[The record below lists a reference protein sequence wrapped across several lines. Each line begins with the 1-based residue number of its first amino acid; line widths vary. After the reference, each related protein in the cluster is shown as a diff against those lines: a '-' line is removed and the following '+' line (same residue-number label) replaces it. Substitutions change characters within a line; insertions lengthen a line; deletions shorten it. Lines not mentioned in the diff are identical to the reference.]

1 MKFRITEVEV
11 PEDQPS
17 KNATEQQKEVI
28 EFLENVIKHLE
39 GPFVLALDSPWGTGK
54 TTIVRMMCERLK
66 SDGYT
71 TINFNAWKSDYV
83 SDPLIPMVAAIEEV
97 VNSKSKSTTNS
108 KVFKKFKDVATV
120 LARTGLVAAT
130 KIVTMN
136 GVEASEIKQILS
148 SEVGRATENLIDK
161 FRAEKESLEQF
172 RGALNELLDVI
183 QTTSVKKPL
192 EDPQTTSVKKP
203 LIFFIDEL
211 DRCRPSFAMEL
222 LERVKHLFDVEKI
235 VFVLSIDKKQL
246 EAITACFYGERIDA
260 TEYLRRF
267 IDLDF
272 SLPMVHKQ
280 DYINHL
286 MEKYEFDHFFAE
298 RASRSVFKDDSQEFS
313 ICFTFLANAY
323 GLSLRV
329 IERCLT
335 RAASVLVQISD
346 GKDLHPDLFALFIIM
361 KSVRPEIF
369 SKLIAGQINPAE
381 VMAEIHSYAKLH
393 EHNIPTWL
401 EASLYAGFPDHEK
414 RGKLISNLK
423 EESKNQPGTDT
434 GKRASVL
441 LRHIDQ
447 MSFMDRGYGIS
458 YEHIA
463 RKVDMA
469 IPPSRR

>member
-11 PEDQPS
+11 PEDQPL
-17 KNATEQQKEVI
+17 KNATPQQEEVVV
-28 EFLENVIKHLE
+28 FLENVIKHLD

-71 TINFNAWKSDYV
+71 TINFNSWKSDYV

-97 VNSKSKSTTNS
+97 VNPKGKSK
-108 KVFKKFKDVATV
+108 KAMAFKKFKEVASV

-136 GVEASEIKQILS
+136 AVEASDVKQILS
-148 SEVGRATENLIDK
+148 SEAGRATENLIDK
-161 FRAEKESLEQF
+161 FRAEKKSLEQF
-172 RGALNELLDVI
+172 RRVLNQLLDVI
-183 QTTSVKKPL
+183 
-192 EDPQTTSVKKP
+192 QTTSVKKP

-280 DYINHL
+280 DYINQL
-286 MEKYEFDHFFAE
+286 MAKYELDDYFAGRSNYHKYSDE
-298 RASRSVFKDDSQEFS
+298 GQRFASV
-313 ICFTFLANAY
+313 FTFLVNAY
-323 GLSLRV
+323 GLSLRL
-329 IERCLT
+329 IERSLT
-335 RAASVLVQISD
+335 KVTSVFVQV
-346 GKDLHPDLFALFIIM
+346 KLNEPLHPELFAYLIVM
-361 KSVRPEIF
+361 KVVRPLVF
-369 SKLIAGQINPAE
+369 SKLIAGELNPLDE
-381 VMAEIHSYAKLH
+381 MTELNSYVKSTGISSNVPYL
-393 EHNIPTWL
+393 IQSYL
-401 EASLYAGFPDHEK
+401 LVGFPDDQKKDKFISILETRAGQNSTHENAQNS
-414 RGKLISNLK
+414 I
-423 EESKNQPGTDT
+423 E
-434 GKRASVL
+434 L
-441 LRHIDQ
+441 LRVLHQSRIIDLRH
-447 MSFMDRGYGIS
+447 SFS
-458 YEHIA
+458 YLSLA

>member
-28 EFLENVIKHLE
+28 EFLENVIKHRE

-97 VNSKSKSTTNS
+97 VNSKGRSTKSE
-108 KVFKKFKDVATV
+108 VFKKFKDVATV

-136 GVEASEIKQILS
+136 VVGASEWKEMIS
-148 SEVGRATENLIDK
+148 SATARATENLIDK
-161 FRAEKESLEQF
+161 FSAEKESLEQF

-286 MEKYEFDHFFAE
+286 MAKYELDDFF
-298 RASRSVFKDDSQEFS
+298 ASRSKHHPSADVVHHFVDA
-313 ICFTFLANAY
+313 FTFVVNAY
-323 GLSLRV
+323 SLSLRV

-335 RAASVLVQISD
+335 RVASVLVQF
-346 GKDLHPDLFALFIIM
+346 KVHEPLHPELFAYLIVM
-361 KSVRPEIF
+361 KVVRPMVF
-369 SKLIAGQINPAE
+369 SKLIAGEWIPIDGMIELN
-381 VMAEIHSYAKLH
+381 SYVESTGERSYVPIVIQAYLLK
-393 EHNIPTWL
+393 
-401 EASLYAGFPDHEK
+401 GFPDYQKKLSFISILEK
-414 RGKLISNLK
+414 RADPESQQKESKHACDLLHAMKSPLISRL
-423 EESKNQPGTDT
+423 G
-434 GKRASVL
+434 GG
-441 LRHIDQ
+441 
-447 MSFMDRGYGIS
+447 FS
-458 YEHIA
+458 YIPLA
-463 RKVDMA
+463 RKIDTS
-469 IPPSRR
+469 IPTS